1 MTEDL
6 IVVSPLTDK
15 ELAAQTLMTH
25 NLMAVPVV
33 DGENRL
39 LGIIAEDEALDI
51 TQEEATE
58 DAERQGGSAPL
69 EVPYLR
75 ASPWLLWRKRVVWL
89 LVLFVAEA
97 YTGSV
102 LRAFSDEMEAVIA
115 LAFFI
120 PLLIGTGG
128 NTGTQIATTLVRA
141 MATGQVRFRNV
152 PAVLVKELS
161 TGALVGFTMAVAAV
175 IRAWTLNVG
184 PQVTVTVAVTVAA
197 IVVWSSLVAAILP
210 PLLKKLRIDP
220 AIVSGPLIA
229 TIVDGTGLIIYFMI
243 AHLTLTQLQGL

>member
-1 MTEDL
+1 M
-6 IVVSPLTDK
+6 
-15 ELAAQTLMTH
+15 
-25 NLMAVPVV
+25 
-33 DGENRL
+33 
-39 LGIIAEDEALDI
+39 
-51 TQEEATE
+51 
-58 DAERQGGSAPL
+58 
-69 EVPYLR
+69 
-75 ASPWLLWRKRVVWL
+75 
-89 LVLFVAEA
+89 
-97 YTGSV
+97 

-141 MATGQVRFRNV
+141 IATGQVRFRDV

-210 PLLKKLRIDP
+210 PLLKQLRIDP

-229 TIVDGTGLIIYFMI
+229 TIVDGTG
-243 AHLTLTQLQGL
+243 ADHLLHDRAPDPDAAAGPLTCSARRLRSAGWPGSAQPASDFPAQCKSLQASITRSVIPASAFLR